1 MMNKK
6 LNDDHNMPA
15 WAIALSEDVQMLSIL
30 QEKKSRKRARKDKRE
45 NGKSEKRQE
54 PVKPP
59 SVVTK
64 PPAVPPIKPG
74 NSVNN
79 CLQNKFNG
87 RIRGTICINGRT
99 KEVDFLLD
107 SGAGSS
113 IMCVEGFMPGQK
125 EFTSKI
131 YGIGGYKG
139 SATPIM
145 AQCKLS
151 SDKEYDHPLRPV
163 WIQGESAFVI
173 LGRDFMAKEGGTFF
187 DWANHRIMLGE
198 DWVYYLDS
206 ASKEGGDFKPL
217 VNDKLSKAQS
227 DQIQSVINRFPDL
240 FAQNPK
246 APRECTMSQHA
257 ILSKDD
263 RPSFQPNRRRNP
275 QQAAIID
282 EQVKEMLKHG
292 IIRPSKSPYNS
303 NIHLVPK
310 KDGSQRFCIDYRNL
324 NKNTVK
330 DSYPLPNVEDMISN
344 MRGCK
349 YFTQLDL
356 ASGYWCVPIREEDRK
371 KTAFS
376 TGRGKYEMCRMP
388 FGLINAG
395 STFQRGSDEVVAE
408 VKKRGHVGLDDYVDN
423 FMIFSKT
430 FKEHLATIACLMEV
444 LEERKYSLR
453 KDKCE
458 FAFNSMEVLGFV
470 VDGES
475 VCASPDNVSKVF
487 EFPVPTTRKE
497 LQRFLGLTNFN
508 RRFVKD
514 YAAVSRPLA
523 ELTSCK
529 VDFKWEYQHQ
539 LAFQSLKDSI
549 AEIIKAAHPDFS
561 RPFHIRTDASDIAV
575 GAALYQIDSD
585 GKDCTIAYYSK
596 ALQPAQR
603 KWSATE
609 KEMWGIVAASRK
621 FYPYCYSKVT
631 FHTDHQPLTTAS
643 TKKDHRGK
651 FTRWLME
658 LQSIDY
664 DIQYIKGTKN
674 VEADYLSRIHTKD
687 DPNPKDRDSDSC
699 VFATSDGVDIFPEV
713 AKIAEEQM
721 KDPVTAGAIKQLRD
735 TGEIS
740 SGPFK
745 RLCQVAIDENSR
757 LLMKGGRIVLPK
769 ALLQPIIRECHGQY
783 HPGVE
788 NTLLLIKS
796 RFICKDLA
804 KHVAAF
810 VRDCRTCAQTKPG
823 INPKAAMVTRE
834 KIPGA
839 WECLAID
846 IATMPCSDKGNVKIL
861 EMVDLGTKFTA
872 TAALKD
878 EKAETIKE
886 AIWSKWIPY
895 KGCPVTLLSDQGP
908 SLDGKVIDKLCS
920 SLGIKKRRSSPF
932 HPQGNSSA
940 ERSIGSLKVVLRS
953 LMCSRNVP
961 VTQWDTLLDEATL
974 ATNCTVNK
982 TSKFS
987 PFKCALGHEPR
998 LPLDN
1003 LLNVVMKH
1011 ETVPPPLIQKNAHLN
1026 RIENQASYKK
1036 THDRTLKEYKYKI
1049 GDKVLLKRTFGKYP
1063 KSNVLWKESTAGPYV
1078 SAGVKGPVNYLVG
1091 NSKGKEKIYHHDMLK
1106 HAKSRVE
1113 AIKTLS
1119 SIQKKKDLPQP
1130 RKELQSDYYSQPVQC
1145 VYVHRLPPSIQVETN
1160 VLDNIEVSANNISS
1174 SLEVIAGG
1182 IDALES
1188 SFSNNLDT
1196 SFSENLSLESH
1207 IFNDGTVD
1215 NINNSIEA
1223 LRESFATLENARR
1236 PSVNSNSNRLL
1247 DSMRNFDDVDHGSFS
1262 ANVLQSNP
1270 TVLRDTHVSK
1280 SGRVSKRP
1288 DRLIDKFANVKLA
1301 CEKGK
1306 K

>member
-1 MMNKK
+1 
-6 LNDDHNMPA
+6 
-15 WAIALSEDVQMLSIL
+15 
-30 QEKKSRKRARKDKRE
+30 
-45 NGKSEKRQE
+45 
-54 PVKPP
+54 
-59 SVVTK
+59 
-64 PPAVPPIKPG
+64 
-74 NSVNN
+74 
-79 CLQNKFNG
+79 
-87 RIRGTICINGRT
+87 
-99 KEVDFLLD
+99 
-107 SGAGSS
+107 
-113 IMCVEGFMPGQK
+113 
-125 EFTSKI
+125 
-131 YGIGGYKG
+131 
-139 SATPIM
+139 
-145 AQCKLS
+145 
-151 SDKEYDHPLRPV
+151 
-163 WIQGESAFVI
+163 
-173 LGRDFMAKEGGTFF
+173 
-187 DWANHRIMLGE
+187 
-198 DWVYYLDS
+198 
-206 ASKEGGDFKPL
+206 
-217 VNDKLSKAQS
+217 
-227 DQIQSVINRFPDL
+227 
-240 FAQNPK
+240 
-246 APRECTMSQHA
+246 
-257 ILSKDD
+257 
-263 RPSFQPNRRRNP
+263 
-275 QQAAIID
+275 
-282 EQVKEMLKHG
+282 MLKHG

-330 DSYPLPNVEDMISN
+330 DTFPLPNVEDMISK

-388 FGLINAG
+388 FGLVNAG
-395 STFQRGSDEVVAE
+395 ATFQRGSDEVVAE
-408 VKKRGHVGLDDYVDN
+408 VKSRGHDGLDDFVDN
-423 FMIFSKT
+423 FMIFSES
-430 FKEHLATIACLMEV
+430 FEEHVTTILCLMEV

-458 FAFNSMEVLGFV
+458 FGFNSMEVLGFV
-470 VDGES
+470 VDGETVS
-475 VCASPDNVSKVF
+475 ASPENVNKVD

-514 YAAVSRPLA
+514 YAAISRPLA

-529 VDFKWEYQHQ
+529 VDFVWEYQHQ

-549 AEIIKAAHPDFS
+549 AEIIRAAHPDFT

-575 GAALYQIDSD
+575 GAALYQIDNS
-585 GKDCTIAYYSK
+585 GKDSTIAYYSK

-621 FYPYCYSKVT
+621 FYPYCYDKVT
-631 FHTDHQPLTTAS
+631 FHTDHKPLTNAS

-651 FTRWLME
+651 FTRWLIE
-658 LQSIDY
+658 LQCIDY
-664 DIQYIKGTKN
+664 DIKYIKGTKN
-674 VEADYLSRIHTKD
+674 VEADYLSRIHTND
-687 DPNPKDRDSDSC
+687 DPKADGRDLDRC
-699 VFATSDGVDIFPEV
+699 VFATSDGVDVFPEMTMI
-713 AKIAEEQM
+713 AKEQK
-721 KDPVTAGAIKQLRD
+721 KDPVIAGAMKQLRD
-735 TGEIS
+735 VGEIS

-745 RLCQVAIDENSR
+745 RLNQVVIDDKTG

-769 ALLQPIIRECHGQY
+769 ALLLPIIRECHGQY

-804 KHVAAF
+804 KHVATF
-810 VRDCRTCAQTKPG
+810 VKDCRTCTQTKPG
-823 INPKAAMVTRE
+823 VNPKAAMVTRKE
-834 KIPGA
+834 IPAA

-846 IATMPCSDKGNVKIL
+846 IATMPRSNKGNVKIL

-895 KGCPVTLLSDQGP
+895 KGCPATLLSDQGP

-920 SLGIKKRRSSPF
+920 SLGIKKKRSSPY

-961 VTQWDTLLDEATL
+961 VTEWDTLLDEATL

-1003 LLNVVMKH
+1003 MLNIKVNH
-1011 ETVPPPLIQKNAHLN
+1011 EKVTPPLIQKNAHLN

-1036 THDRTLKEYKYKI
+1036 TYDRKLKEYKYKI
-1049 GDKVLLKRTFGKYP
+1049 GDEVLVKRTFGKYP

-1078 SAGVKGPVNYLVG
+1078 IAGVKGPVNYLVR

-1106 HAKSRVE
+1106 HAKSRIE
-1113 AIKTLS
+1113 ASKTLT
-1119 SIQKKKDLPQP
+1119 SIQKEKAATTT
-1130 RKELQSDYYSQPVQC
+1130 ELGSDYYAQPVQC
-1145 VYVHRLPPSIQVETN
+1145 VYVRRLPPISGVETFN
-1160 VLDNIEVSANNISS
+1160 SSVVNNIEVSASNINN
-1174 SLEVIAGG
+1174 SLDVIASG
-1182 IDALES
+1182 IDILES
-1188 SFSNNLDT
+1188 SFSNNLDV
-1196 SFSENLSLESH
+1196 SFSENLLPRETNL
-1207 IFNDGTVD
+1207 FNNETVD
-1215 NINNSIEA
+1215 NINNSIGVIS
-1223 LRESFATLENARR
+1223 ESFAALENARG
-1236 PSVNSNSNRLL
+1236 PNLDNNSNEILESLP
-1247 DSMRNFDDVDHGSFS
+1247 NFDDVDHGGFS
-1262 ANVLQSNP
+1262 ANVLQSIP